1 MRPPQGEQNN
11 AALSSKKRRT
21 TNDKNSDE
29 RGGSYRK
36 FDADSL
42 HARKVLIESYAALYI
57 AHLDGNSGKCKRG
70 FMQGLVEKASR
81 IACSLEITRDDIYNE
96 VRRVQQ
102 KNKAMENILPTVSPV
117 MFGETSPPNDTGF
130 KWNVQKLTKAIR
142 CKTLPGDAQRP
153 TTKEALLLHW
163 KKIQNRPTP
172 QPSPVSSDDEDS
184 TNECASDEE
193 EDHHG
198 VTVFGDDDMDFDESN
213 ADDVRN

>member
-1 MRPPQGEQNN
+1 MARITAAERMRHNMQENEVSTEE
-11 AALSSKKRRT
+11 LLTRYKSSQRLTSNVIFGSGDGMLGDYARDEAIRR
-21 TNDKNSDE
+21 
-29 RGGSYRK
+29 
-36 FDADSL
+36 
-42 HARKVLIESYAALYI
+42 RKVRVDKEAA
-57 AHLDGNSGKCKRG
+57 ACMKRKKELTK
-70 FMQGLVEKASR
+70 LVGEYKEIKADMLN
-81 IACSLEITRDDIYNE
+81 A
-96 VRRVQQ
+96 
-102 KNKAMENILPTVSPV
+102 
-117 MFGETSPPNDTGF
+117 GF

-198 VTVFGDDDMDFDESN
+198 VMVFGEDDLDLDEFN
-213 ADDVRN
+213 ADD